1 MERCPICKARL
12 KETSIC
18 PRCTIDLSIP
28 LSIENQAKSLCSQSV
43 MLLGADHL
51 GDAVQAIEQS
61 IQLKREPL
69 ALAVQG
75 FVRYKS
81 MY

>member
-1 MERCPICKARL
+1 
-12 KETSIC
+12 
-18 PRCTIDLSIP
+18 
-28 LSIENQAKSLCSQSV
+28 
-43 MLLGADHL
+43 L